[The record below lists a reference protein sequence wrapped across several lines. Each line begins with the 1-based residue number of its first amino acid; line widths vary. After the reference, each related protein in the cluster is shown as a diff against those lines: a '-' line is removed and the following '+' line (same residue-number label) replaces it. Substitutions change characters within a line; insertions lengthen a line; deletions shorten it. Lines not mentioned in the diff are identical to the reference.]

1 MNLDPTAFL
10 ADPELVQ
17 TLAKNSIPISCDGDR
32 MLFRQGEASTGVFIL
47 KSGTAT
53 LNMTSPAREEVL
65 SLQATAGS
73 ILGLPALLGGE
84 PYTLSAVAHAGAE
97 LNFLTRESF
106 ADLMRTDPMLA
117 LKVLQVL
124 AAEVRSARRAI
135 LQREVPHPRRGRQLT
150 PARRA

>member
-32 MLFRQGEASTGVFIL
+32 TLFRQGEASTGVFIL

-84 PYTLSAVAHAGAE
+84 PYTLSATARAGAE
-97 LNFLTRESF
+97 FGFLSREAF
-106 ADLMRTDPMLA
+106 TALMHADPLLS
-117 LKVLQVL
+117 LKILRIL

-135 LQREVPHPRRGRQLT
+135 VQR
-150 PARRA
+150 